1 MTNAPARRTKHRVAV
16 YPGTF
21 DPITHGHSHLVER
34 AAKLFDTVIVAV
46 AVAHHKKTL
55 FSLSERLE
63 MTAGVLAHVSE
74 ISEIKVMSFEGLL
87 RDFCVANGVHAVV
100 RGVRTVTDFDYE
112 ANMAGMNR
120 DLMPDVE
127 TIFLTP
133 AKQHQFISSTFVR
146 EISTLGG
153 DVSGFVAPLVVYK
166 LASKLASK

>member
-1 MTNAPARRTKHRVAV
+1 MSAHTRVKQRIAV

-34 AAKLFDTVIVAV
+34 AARLFDTVIVAV

-55 FSLSERLE
+55 FSLTERLE
-63 MTAGVLAHVSE
+63 MTAGVLAHVGE
-74 ISEIKVMSFEGLL
+74 VKVVSFEGLL
-87 RDFCVANGVHAVV
+87 RDFCAANGVHAVV
-100 RGVRTVTDFDYE
+100 RGVRSATDFDYE

-166 LASKLASK
+166 LASKLASKPDQ